1 MHAQWYWYYHTQRDG
16 VREEIDF
23 PFPCLPEWGDWKVIS
38 QYIYPYFKKKKKNLN
53 KVQKLV

>member
-16 VREEIDF
+16 VREENDF

-38 QYIYPYFKKKKKNLN
+38 QYIYPYLKKKKNLN